1 MALLPQVIAGTL
13 ALLRT
18 VICSMSLPTR
28 TSPPGPGEA
37 NPIAPQGHAGIAPPG
52 FTCDARGLTATLRI
66 GLRERGVDEPLVA
79 GGGAVRRRAADHGV

>member
-37 NPIAPQGHAGIAPPG
+37 NPIAPQGHRGIAPPG
-52 FTCDARGLTATLRI
+52 FTWRRK
-66 GLRERGVDEPLVA
+66 GVDGYSPNPPVT
-79 GGGAVRRRAADHGV
+79 GGS